1 MPTDMQGT
9 LTFEFWPINIFQIP
23 MWRKLSV
30 DMQALKLKIINCTGQ
45 NGPAKKNQE
54 KIDANYKHTF
64 KVTEPVA
71 D

>member
-1 MPTDMQGT
+1 M
-9 LTFEFWPINIFQIP
+9 
-23 MWRKLSV
+23 